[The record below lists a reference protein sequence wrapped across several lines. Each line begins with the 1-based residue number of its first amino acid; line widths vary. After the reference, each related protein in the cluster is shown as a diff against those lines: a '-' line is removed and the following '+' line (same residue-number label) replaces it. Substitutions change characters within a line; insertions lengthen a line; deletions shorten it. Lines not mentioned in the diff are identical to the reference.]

1 VNGAYICIG
10 NSDDKLPQ
18 ERWAS
23 FIGDV
28 DRAVGQV
35 GAWKGGQV
43 HGRWFSAPDAPWQ
56 NAVWCLQLPD
66 DQLIVMALKGH
77 LAHARCRVQPGFDRL
92 DGRRD
97 PAHRAAVDRA
107 HIAGLRL
114 RHQRGRAEVRG
125 PAVPGRIVNLPPWPV
140 DEQSLELLHRA
151 VRPPE
156 DAQRSSL
163 GDICRMFSEL
173 AGADLN
179 AIEMDPWLQG
189 IKVFRDPEY
198 HPTDIIAALVEE
210 IWRLRGRAT
219 T

>member
-1 VNGAYICIG
+1 
-10 NSDDKLPQ
+10 
-18 ERWAS
+18 
-23 FIGDV
+23 
-28 DRAVGQV
+28 
-35 GAWKGGQV
+35 
-43 HGRWFSAPDAPWQ
+43 
-56 NAVWCLQLPD
+56 
-66 DQLIVMALKGH
+66 
-77 LAHARCRVQPGFDRL
+77 
-92 DGRRD
+92 
-97 PAHRAAVDRA
+97 
-107 HIAGLRL
+107 
-114 RHQRGRAEVRG
+114 
-125 PAVPGRIVNLPPWPV
+125 VPGRIVNLPPWPV